1 LNVTGRLPGIS
12 AFMRIRNGEAFLE
25 ATIRSHISY
34 FDEIVAVHNQC
45 TDRSVEILESLQ
57 AEFGEEKLR
66 VIHYTDRVYPPGS
79 TGHIETPGDS
89 PNSLVNYYNF
99 SLAAT
104 RYQVATK
111 LDDDHLA
118 IGQATKEVT
127 DSIRMLGSAFNE
139 MHCFSGP
146 NLLLN
151 ENGDLSV
158 PLDDSISGG
167 GDIGFFPVSEET
179 YFTHD
184 RRFERFHRGNLPRK
198 FVGFLYWHL
207 KYLKPDHGFGNYE
220 LDQNPNS
227 RYAKRLKTVESDR
240 ASTLCVAELQRS
252 VSPSVWRRFKAIVST
267 KDRLQN
273 ARDAAILS
281 SFTDVSIT
289 EAVKAS
295 ANWDLVTS

>member
-1 LNVTGRLPGIS
+1 MAERLPGIS

-25 ATIRSHISY
+25 ATIRSHIDC

-45 TDRSVEILESLQ
+45 TDRSVEILENLKS
-57 AEFGEEKLR
+57 EFGEEKLR
-66 VIHYTDRVYPPGS
+66 VIHYVDRVYPPGS

-118 IGQATKEVT
+118 IGSALKKAT
-127 DSIRMLGSAFNE
+127 DSIRKLGTSFNE

-151 ENGDLSV
+151 KSGELSV
-158 PLDDSISGG
+158 PLDDPISGG
-167 GDIGFFPVSEET
+167 GDIGFFPVSENT

-184 RRFERFHRGNLPRK
+184 RRFERFHRGNLTRK

-227 RYAKRLKTVESDR
+227 RYAKRLKTVISDR
-240 ASTLCVAELQRS
+240 ASALQVAELQRC
-252 VSPSVWRRFKAIVST
+252 VSPSAWRRFRATLSS

-273 ARDAAILS
+273 DRDSAILG
-281 SFTDVSIT
+281 SFSDVSID

-295 ANWDLVTS
+295 ADWKLVTD